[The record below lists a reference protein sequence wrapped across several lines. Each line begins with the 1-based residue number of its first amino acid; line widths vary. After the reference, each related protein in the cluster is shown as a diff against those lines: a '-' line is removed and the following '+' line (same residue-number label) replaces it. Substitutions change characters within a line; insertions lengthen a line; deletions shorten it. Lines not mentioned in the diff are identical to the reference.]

1 MLQASRLPTFVIIG
15 AMKAGTTSLHRYLDA
30 HPQIFMARPKEL
42 DFFVEGR
49 NWERGVDWYREHFDP
64 VVPVRGESSP
74 NYTADPYLPG
84 VAERMAGVVPDA
96 KLIFMVRDPVERVR
110 ANWIHT
116 YSNRV
121 EDRPLREAVLDP
133 NAEYLARSRYHHQL
147 SRFLEHY
154 PMERILVLEQ
164 EELLEERR
172 ETLVRVWRFLEVR
185 DTVWREAFNIKR
197 LESGE
202 RRRKTRLGR
211 YVSGRVPHSTWRRL
225 RSHRPFS
232 TPFVQSEMDDEL
244 RAELADR
251 LRDDAERF
259 RALVGRPFESWS
271 V

>member
-1 MLQASRLPTFVIIG
+1 MASDSLPNVVIIG
-15 AMKAGTTSLHRYLDA
+15 AQKCGTTALHSY
-30 HPQIFMARPKEL
+30 MARHPWIAMSKPKEL
-42 DFFVEGR
+42 DFFIEGR
-49 NWERGVDWYREHFDP
+49 NWERGVDWYRGHFDP
-64 VVPVRGESSP
+64 VMPVRGESSP

-84 VAERMAGVVPDA
+84 VAERMANVIPDA

-133 NAEYLARSRYHHQL
+133 DAEYLARSRYHHQL
-147 SRFLEHY
+147 SRYLEHY

-164 EELLEERR
+164 DELLEDRR
-172 ETLVRVWRFLEVR
+172 ATLVRVWQFLEVR

-211 YVSGRVPHSTWRRL
+211 YVSGRVSQSTWRHL
-225 RSHRPFS
+225 RGHRPFS
-232 TPFVQSEMDDEL
+232 TPFVQSEMDAEL
-244 RAELADR
+244 RAEVADR

-259 RALVGRPFESWS
+259 RALTGRRFEGWS